1 MTEQVQSRGSEP
13 SVRFTDINKSY
24 GEVAAVRDLT
34 LDVAE
39 GEFFSLLGPSGSGK
53 TTTLRLIAGFET
65 ATSGQLAIKG
75 RDVTRTPPH
84 KRDIGMVFQN
94 YALFPHKTV
103 TQNVAFGLRMRGI
116 GREEIAQRVRETLA
130 LVELSGYGDRRPS
143 QLSGGQQQR
152 VALARAVVI
161 RPQLLLADEPLG
173 ALDRKLRQ
181 SMQFELRAF
190 QRTVGIT
197 MVYVTHDQEEA
208 LTMSDRIGVMH
219 DGVLVQVGTPREIYD
234 RPQSRF
240 VANFIG
246 TSNFLE
252 GRVEARDRAAITI
265 AMPGDIRV
273 RVARQANDPEPND
286 VATIA
291 LRPEK
296 IRILRDGEQA
306 DNRIDGQIIGQTFLG
321 ESLLSR
327 IQLPCG
333 DELLVRHDDAT
344 TKTEFGVGAVVALGW
359 NADDGVLIR
368 AQ

>member
-1 MTEQVQSRGSEP
+1 MTQSVQQDHHEP
-13 SVRFTDINKSY
+13 SVRFDQINKSY
-24 GEVAAVRDLT
+24 GEIQAVRDLS

-65 ATSGQLAIKG
+65 ATSGHLEING
-75 RDVTRTPPH
+75 RDVTLTPPH

-94 YALFPHKTV
+94 YALFPHKSV
-103 TQNVAFGLRMRGI
+103 AENVAFGLRMRGLN
-116 GREEIAQRVRETLA
+116 RSEITKRVQDALD
-130 LVELSGYGDRRPS
+130 LVELGGYGNRRPN

-181 SMQFELRAF
+181 NMQFELREF

-219 DGVLVQVGTPREIYD
+219 EGRLIQVGTPREIYD

-240 VANFIG
+240 VADFIG

-252 GRVEARDRAAITI
+252 GEITGFANGELSIALSGGSDLKAVSASEPAAGQST
-265 AMPGDIRV
+265 
-273 RVARQANDPEPND
+273 
-286 VATIA
+286 ATIA
-291 LRPEK
+291 IRPEK
-296 IRILRDGEQA
+296 MRILRDGEQA
-306 DNRIDGQIIGQTFLG
+306 ENQLRGQINGQTFLG
-321 ESLLSR
+321 ESILSR
-327 IQLPCG
+327 VVTAHG
-333 DELLVRHDDAT
+333 SELLIRHDDAT
-344 TKTEFGVGAVVALGW
+344 TRAGYSIGAEITVGW
-359 NADDGVLIR
+359 DTSDGVIVVD
-368 AQ
+368 

>member
-1 MTEQVQSRGSEP
+1 MTDQAQSRSNEP
-13 SVRFTDINKSY
+13 SVRFTGINKFY

-65 ATSGQLAIKG
+65 ASSGQLAIKG
-75 RDVTRTPPH
+75 RDVTQTPPH

-103 TQNVAFGLRMRGI
+103 EQNVAFGLRMRGI
-116 GREEIAQRVRETLA
+116 GREETAQRVRDALA
-130 LVELSGYGDRRPS
+130 LVELAGYGDRRPS

-161 RPQLLLADEPLG
+161 RPRLLLADEPLG

-181 SMQFELRAF
+181 TMQFELRAF

-208 LTMSDRIGVMH
+208 LTMSDRIGIMH
-219 DGVLVQVGTPREIYD
+219 DGALVQVGTPREIYD
-234 RPQSRF
+234 RPRSRF
-240 VANFIG
+240 VADFIG
-246 TSNFLE
+246 TSNFLD
-252 GRVEARDRAAITI
+252 GQVESQDRGEVVVAI
-265 AMPGDIRV
+265 PGDVRV
-273 RVARQANDPEPND
+273 RVARHELDEDPGAT
-286 VATIA
+286 ATIA

-296 IRILRDGEQA
+296 IRILADGEHA
-306 DNRIDGQIIGQTFLG
+306 DNRVDGQINGQTFLG

-327 IQLPCG
+327 VQLRSG
-333 DELLVRHDDAT
+333 QELLVRHDDAVSRSG
-344 TKTEFGVGAVVALGW
+344 FGVGALVVLGW
-359 NADDGVLIR
+359 NADDGVLL
-368 AQ
+368 ASE

>member
-1 MTEQVQSRGSEP
+1 MTQQVQSRVGEP
-13 SVRFTDINKSY
+13 SVRFTNVNKSY

-65 ATSGQLAIKG
+65 ATSGHLEING
-75 RDVTRTPPH
+75 RNVTMTPPH

-103 TQNVAFGLRMRGI
+103 AQNVAFGLRMRGI
-116 GREEIAQRVRETLA
+116 GREEIAQRVREALE
-130 LVELSGYGDRRPS
+130 LVELGGYGDRRPA

-181 SMQFELRAF
+181 SMQFELKAF

-219 DGVLVQVGTPREIYD
+219 DGALVQVGTPREIYD

-240 VANFIG
+240 VADFIG

-252 GRVEARDRAAITI
+252 GRIASQDHGTITLTLSGGSQI
-265 AMPGDIRV
+265 
-273 RVARQANDPEPND
+273 RVARHANDPEPTD

-296 IRILRDGEQA
+296 IRLLRDGETA
-306 DNRIDGQIIGQTFLG
+306 ENTIEGHVHEQTFLG
-321 ESLLSR
+321 EAMLSR
-327 IQLPCG
+327 VRLNSG
-333 DELLVRHDDAT
+333 DDVLVRHGDETRRSD
-344 TKTEFGVGAVVALGW
+344 FGVGAPIIAGW
-359 NADDGVLIR
+359 DESDGVLIR
-368 AQ
+368 N

>member
-1 MTEQVQSRGSEP
+1 MRELAQSRGSEP
-13 SVRFTDINKSY
+13 SVRFIDINKSY
-24 GEVAAVRDLT
+24 GEIAAVRDLT

-65 ATSGQLAIKG
+65 ATRGHLEIKG
-75 RDVTRTPPH
+75 RDVTLTPPH

-103 TQNVAFGLRMRGI
+103 SQNVAFGLRMRGI
-116 GREEIAQRVRETLA
+116 GREEIAQRVRDALA

-181 SMQFELRAF
+181 AMQFELRAF

-240 VANFIG
+240 VADFIG

-252 GRVEARDRAAITI
+252 GRVEEREQSAITI
-265 AMPGDIRV
+265 AMAGDIRV
-273 RVARQANDPEPND
+273 RVARLASDPELTD

-291 LRPEK
+291 LRPER
-296 IRILRDGEQA
+296 IRIVRDGERV
-306 DNRIDGQIIGQTFLG
+306 DNRIDGKINGQTFLG
-321 ESLLSR
+321 ETMLSR
-327 IQLPCG
+327 IQIPTG
-333 DELLVRHDDAT
+333 DELLVRHDDEST
-344 TKTEFGVGAVVALGW
+344 RSGVGAIVTLGW
-359 NADDGVLIR
+359 NAGDGVLIGD
-368 AQ
+368 

>member
-1 MTEQVQSRGSEP
+1 MTEPIQRDNREP
-13 SVRFTDINKSY
+13 SVRFDQINKSY
-24 GEVAAVRDLT
+24 GEVHAVRDLT

-65 ATSGQLAIKG
+65 ASSGHLAINGK
-75 RDVTRTPPH
+75 DVTLTPPH

-103 TQNVAFGLRMRGI
+103 AENVAFGLRMRGLN
-116 GREEIAQRVRETLA
+116 RAEINERVNDALT
-130 LVELSGYGDRRPS
+130 LVELSDYGSRRPS

-181 SMQFELRAF
+181 NMQFELREF

-219 DGVLVQVGTPREIYD
+219 DGRLVQVGTPREIYD
-234 RPQSRF
+234 QPQSRF
-240 VANFIG
+240 VADFIG

-252 GRVEARDRAAITI
+252 GEIAERD
-265 AMPGDIRV
+265 
-273 RVARQANDPEPND
+273 ND
-286 VATIA
+286 VVTVAIGGDTLIRATSVVEETNSSSNVTVAI
-291 LRPEK
+291 RPEK
-296 IRILRDGEQA
+296 IRILHNEEQA
-306 DNRIDGQIIGQTFLG
+306 VNRITGQITGQTFLG
-321 ESLLSR
+321 ESILSKVR
-327 IQLPCG
+327 TRSG
-333 DELLVRHDDAT
+333 DELFVRHDDAT
-344 TKTEFGVGAVVALGW
+344 SRAGYGVGAEIIIGW
-359 NADDGVLIR
+359 DESDGVIVID
-368 AQ
+368 